1 MSEVPVFA
9 IVGRVN
15 KGKSSIV
22 ATLAEDESVAIAPR
36 PGTTRTCREYPVRI
50 DGEVLFTLVDTPG
63 FEEAPRALEW
73 LRRRETSAASR
84 PALVAEL
91 LRAFEGTDE
100 LVAERRL
107 LAPVVAGA
115 SILYVVDGTKP
126 YRPNYEAEMEIL
138 RWTGQPGM
146 ALINRIGEGDHVA
159 EWRRALDQYF
169 KIVRDFD
176 AFLVTFD
183 ERVRLLRTFRELRD
197 DQAEAIDRAVA
208 ALQADRRHRQVETAA
223 ILTEL
228 LTDALTLTLHETATD
243 PGELDQQRDRLEQRF
258 HETLR
263 ARELA
268 ARREVE
274 RLYRHDRSRWSE
286 PDMEPPVFER
296 DLFARETWNL
306 LGLTPGQ
313 QVVAGTVA
321 GAVVGGTVDAL
332 VGGAS
337 FLAGT
342 ALGSLVGGGSALYG
356 VGRRFAQVRT
366 TGARSLGDLGGLGDE
381 LRRYLEGRRRFTIGP
396 HAQPNFPWVLL
407 DRALLHYAS
416 VLTRTHAR
424 RDAVRLGDAERRAGE
439 GLVAGLSDG
448 ARRDLNRAFARL
460 RKSPDDPPPEARRT
474 IYENVLALIEKL
486 EPRVAANGR

>member
-1 MSEVPVFA
+1 MNDAPVFA

-36 PGTTRTCREYPVRI
+36 PGTTRVCRKFPVRV
-50 DGEVLFTLVDTPG
+50 DNEVLFTLVDTPG

-73 LRRRETSAASR
+73 LRSRETSAASR

-91 LRAFEGTDE
+91 LRTFEGTEE
-100 LVAERRL
+100 LVAERLL
-107 LAPVVAGA
+107 LAPIVAGA

-146 ALINRIGEGDHVA
+146 ALVNRIGEGDHVA

-169 KIVRDFD
+169 KTVRDFD

-183 ERVRLLRTFRELRD
+183 ERVRLLRTFRELRQ
-197 DQAEAIDRAVA
+197 DQGEAIDRAVS
-208 ALQADRRHRQVETAA
+208 ALRAERRRRQVETAGV
-223 ILTEL
+223 LTEL
-228 LTDALTLTLHETATD
+228 LTDALSLTLHVTVAD
-243 PGELDQQRDRLEQRF
+243 PRELEQERSRLEHRY
-258 HETLR
+258 HEALR
-263 ARELA
+263 AREQA

-274 RLYRHDRSRWSE
+274 RLYRHDRTRWTE
-286 PDMEPPVFER
+286 PDIDPPAFER

-313 QVVAGTVA
+313 QVAAGTVA

-332 VGGAS
+332 AGGAS

-342 ALGSLVGGGSALYG
+342 AVGSVVGGGSALYG
-356 VGRRFAQVRT
+356 VGRRFAQVRA
-366 TGARSLGDLGGLGDE
+366 TGPGGLAGFGGLGAE
-381 LRRYLEGRRRFTIGP
+381 LRRYLSGRRRFAIGP

-416 VLTRTHAR
+416 VLTRTHAQ
-424 RDAVRLGDAERRAGE
+424 RDAVRLGDAERAGE
-439 GLVAGLSDG
+439 GLVAALSKES
-448 ARRDLNRAFARL
+448 RRELDRAFARI
-460 RKSPDDPPPEARRT
+460 RKDPGDPPPEARRVV
-474 IYENVLALIEKL
+474 YERVLALVEQL
-486 EPRVAANGR
+486 EPAPRGA